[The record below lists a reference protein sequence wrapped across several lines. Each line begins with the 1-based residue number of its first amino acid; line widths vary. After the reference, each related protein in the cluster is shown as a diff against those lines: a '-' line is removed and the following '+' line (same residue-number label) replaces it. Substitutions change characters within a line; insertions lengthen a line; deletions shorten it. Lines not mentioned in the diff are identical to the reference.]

1 MIPRENIDRIYAI
14 IDRISDEEFQ
24 RSVWGGIG
32 VNAYHTY
39 VISCLEAIEMLRDE
53 NFYKIVESQWDQTEL
68 SKDLHTLMLDFVQQ
82 IDNFKE
88 DELPYKDLVLNEA
101 WITIVNLAKQIKKQ
115 MGKELN
121 IDAENPP
128 IW

>member
-1 MIPRENIDRIYAI
+1 MIPREKLDRIYAI

-32 VNAYHTY
+32 VNTYHTY
-39 VISCLEAIEMLRDE
+39 VISCLEAIEMLGDE
-53 NFYKIVESQWDQTEL
+53 NFYKIVESQWDKTGL
-68 SKDLHTLMLDFVQQ
+68 SEDLHTLMQDFVQK

-88 DELPYKDLVLNEA
+88 DELPYKELALNEG

-115 MGKELN
+115 MVKELN

>member
-1 MIPRENIDRIYAI
+1 MIPREKLDRIYAI

-24 RSVWGGIG
+24 RSVWGEKG
-32 VNAYHTY
+32 VNTYHTY
-39 VISCLEAIEMLRDE
+39 VISCLEAIEMLGGE
-53 NFYKIVESQWDQTEL
+53 NFYKIVESQWDQTGL
-68 SKDLHTLMLDFVQQ
+68 SKDLHTLMQDFVQK
-82 IDNFKE
+82 IDDFKE
-88 DELPYKDLVLNEA
+88 DELPYKALALNEG